1 MKHCLS
7 ESAGSCPQLGWRD
20 VVHRETAQTI
30 DWPVTDLWAVVPI
43 VATGVAVVTE
53 E

>member
-1 MKHCLS
+1 MKHRLS
-7 ESAGSCPQLGWRD
+7 ESTGSCPQLGWRD
-20 VVHRETAQTI
+20 VVHTETAQTI